1 LLDQVEVWSGITYM
15 AQSAGSVLLEGQ
27 VEPVA
32 EGHLKLDKL
41 KVKFLTFS
49 LAGSRKL
56 DFETS

>member
-1 LLDQVEVWSGITYM
+1 M
-15 AQSAGSVLLEGQ
+15 AQSVGPVLLEGQ